1 MLALHPQEN
10 FFRNFATILA
20 FAFAGTFISACVL
33 GVLVYIWA
41 LLGLEGLSLGI
52 IECLQFGSTLSA
64 TDPVTILSIFNA
76 LKVDPKLYSVIF
88 GESLLNDAVAIVM
101 FETLAHFHGAPQISV
116 LSFFHGVG
124 IFLLVFCI
132 SMACGVVFGLACS
145 LLLKHS
151 SLSNFPGIES
161 CLVLLIAYTSYFFSN
176 ACSMSG
182 IVSLLFCGITLKH
195 YAYHNMSRKTQRTT
209 KYMFGILAQLSENF
223 IFIYLGLSLF
233 TQMQLIYKPIFILVT
248 ALGVCVARYCAVFP
262 MSKLINLVA
271 RGRNNGHGGHQQQ
284 QELPH
289 SYQMMLFWAGL
300 RGAVGVALAA
310 GLKGD
315 NAAALQTTVLVTVVL
330 TMVVFG
336 GTTSRM
342 IEILNIRTGVE
353 DDDESSDDEVGAFL
367 NPPLGSNAS
376 RHASNWSAKYPM
388 KGGSY
393 DLESADVP
401 YSDRPSKNNPAASS
415 SQNLSA
421 PLHRVP
427 SNASLDSMDSYDDTE
442 ILPTSTPGDP
452 EAQGLSAQAVWR
464 DGQWFNVLDERYL
477 LPVFSNATAS
487 KKEAKRKAMRKS
499 RVNLHESGYRED
511 SPEMDLSAGA
521 QQQSST
527 SGSPVFTLDRA
538 PLPGRSRSAQHPY
551 SHQTSTPDKEIS
563 VCGLS
568 SSEQPSV

>member
-1 MLALHPQEN
+1 MRQQEN
-10 FFRNFATILA
+10 FFRNFATILV

-33 GVLVYIWA
+33 GILVYIWA

-132 SMACGVVFGLACS
+132 SMACGVMFGLACS

-151 SLSNFPGIES
+151 SLSSFPGIES

-176 ACSMSG
+176 ALSMSG

-195 YAYHNMSRKTQRTT
+195 YAYHSMSRKTQRTT

-271 RGRNNGHGGHQQQ
+271 RGRNPSHAQPAH

-342 IEILNIRTGVE
+342 IEILNIRTGVD

-367 NPPLGSNAS
+367 NPPITATS
-376 RHASNWSAKYPM
+376 RHATNWSARYPM
-388 KGGSY
+388 KVTEH
-393 DLESADVP
+393 DLEAADPP
-401 YSDRPSKNNPAASS
+401 YSDRPYKNNPYSAAGPSTS
-415 SQNLSA
+415 TLSA
-421 PLHRVP
+421 PLHRVA
-427 SNASLDSMDSYDDTE
+427 SNASIDSMDSNDDTE
-442 ILPTSTPGDP
+442 VLPTSGPGDP

-499 RVNLHESGYRED
+499 KVNLHDALHREE
-511 SPEMDLSAGA
+511 SPEMDLS
-521 QQQSST
+521 
-527 SGSPVFTLDRA
+527 
-538 PLPGRSRSAQHPY
+538 
-551 SHQTSTPDKEIS
+551 SHQTPQSGGSSGFDLDGRNRSTADREMS
-563 VCGLS
+563 VCQIY
-568 SSEQPSV
+568 SEQSVAHS